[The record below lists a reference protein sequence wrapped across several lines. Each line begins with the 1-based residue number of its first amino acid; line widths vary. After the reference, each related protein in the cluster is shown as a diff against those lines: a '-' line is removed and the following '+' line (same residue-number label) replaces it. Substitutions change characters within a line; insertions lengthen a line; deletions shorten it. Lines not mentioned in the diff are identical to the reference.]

1 MGLNTSLWSKF
12 IFKDHKE
19 NKKVKK
25 IDIFPFV
32 SKTPANWVLQGHTF

>member
-1 MGLNTSLWSKF
+1 MGLNTPPWSKF
-12 IFKDHKE
+12 IFKDQKE

-32 SKTPANWVLQGHTF
+32 LKTPANWFLQGHMF